1 MSEIGKAMMG
11 TGESDG
17 EGRALKAAEQAIS
30 NPLLDD
36 ASMKG
41 ARAMLVIVSG
51 GPDLTLF
58 EVDEAVN
65 RVNVLFGS
73 TMLDEM
79 EGRIRVSVV
88 ATGIDAEAFAGTK
101 PENVQVLHPAKQQT
115 IQRAPAPALRRPEVA
130 IERANPVH
138 ARQEVVEREMAR
150 AEVREHARAETR
162 EMTRL
167 AAEEPIML
175 GGMDAPAISEA
186 PQRPQHQAREMREVR
201 EQRELRDYRSAPPP
215 KRGGVFGGLFGR
227 PRTAVHMEPTV
238 PPPRPR
244 ATAQVVT
251 RAQSAAPQ
259 QPLQREP
266 ERQTRGNDRTTDA
279 RKQDHRRRRCSP
291 CGRPDAPPLPARAAR
306 LGHRVP
312 PAG

>member
-1 MSEIGKAMMG
+1 
-11 TGESDG
+11 
-17 EGRALKAAEQAIS
+17 
-30 NPLLDD
+30 
-36 ASMKG
+36 
-41 ARAMLVIVSG
+41 
-51 GPDLTLF
+51 
-58 EVDEAVN
+58 
-65 RVNVLFGS
+65 
-73 TMLDEM
+73 MLDEM

-101 PENVQVLHPAKQQT
+101 PENVQVLHPKQT
-115 IQRAPAPALRRPEVA
+115 AIQRAPAPLRRPEVA

-266 ERQTRGNDRTTDA
+266 ERRLA
-279 RKQDHRRRRCSP
+279 S
-291 CGRPDAPPLPARAAR
+291 APPVQERRSAAAATPLTETEDDLFAGQGDGTDFEIPAFLRRHANS
-306 LGHRVP
+306 GQ
-312 PAG
+312 